1 MAEGD
6 PKIGQTDSWRG
17 DLISISTAEDPMPTL
32 YHTDTSY
39 YSQIVRLVLEEEG
52 VQYKSRH
59 FDFIYNSSMEQLNS
73 WYLNINQNG
82 VVPTLIY
89 QGKPIVESK
98 DISLFVVEEISNE
111 GRLLLKQTKV
121 RRILQIFFKST
132 SVLIQKKRSWANCN
146 SHVFLSMVQ
155 DFTNFQI
162 FCLQTSILL
171 LFNSNKE

>member
-1 MAEGD
+1 MQKDRKTMAEGD
-6 PKIGQTDSWRG
+6 PKIGQNDSWRG
-17 DLISISTAEDPMPTL
+17 DLISISTTEDPMPTL

-52 VQYKSRH
+52 IQYKSRH
-59 FDFIYNSSMEQLNS
+59 FDIHSSMEQLNS
-73 WYLNINQNG
+73 WYLNINPNG

-89 QGKPIVESK
+89 QGKPIVESR

-132 SVLIQKKRSWANCN
+132 SYFTKKKSWANCN
-146 SHVFLSMVQ
+146 SHVSRFHE
-155 DFTNFQI
+155 FTNFQI
-162 FCLQTSILL
+162 FWFTKIYSIVI
-171 LFNSNKE
+171 

>member
-6 PKIGQTDSWRG
+6 PNIGQTDSWRG
-17 DLISISTAEDPMPTL
+17 DLISISTTEDPMPTL

-59 FDFIYNSSMEQLNS
+59 FDINYGSSMEHLNS
-73 WYLNINQNG
+73 WYLNINPNG

-89 QGKPIVESK
+89 QGKPIVESR

-111 GRLLLKQTKV
+111 GRLLLKNTKV
-121 RRILQIFFKST
+121 GMILI
-132 SVLIQKKRSWANCN
+132 
-146 SHVFLSMVQ
+146 FLSARKHQ
-155 DFTNFQI
+155 LALLKYR
-162 FCLQTSILL
+162 FCNKSFRKDEPLTS
-171 LFNSNKE
+171 

>member
-6 PKIGQTDSWRG
+6 PKIGQNDSWRG

-52 VQYKSRH
+52 IQYKSRH
-59 FDFIYNSSMEQLNS
+59 FDIHSSMEQLNS
-73 WYLNINQNG
+73 WYLNINPNG

-89 QGKPIVESK
+89 QGKPIVESR

-121 RRILQIFFKST
+121 RRILQIFFISKS
-132 SVLIQKKRSWANCN
+132 VYKKK
-146 SHVFLSMVQ
+146 
-155 DFTNFQI
+155 DPG
-162 FCLQTSILL
+162 QTVILM
-171 LFNSNKE
+171 FF

>member
-1 MAEGD
+1 MQQDRKTMAEGD
-6 PKIGQTDSWRG
+6 PKIGQNDSWRG
-17 DLISISTAEDPMPTL
+17 DLISVSTAEDPMPTL

-73 WYLNINQNG
+73 WYLNINPNG

-89 QGKPIVESK
+89 QGKSIVESR

-132 SVLIQKKRSWANCN
+132 SVLIQKK
-146 SHVFLSMVQ
+146 
-155 DFTNFQI
+155 
-162 FCLQTSILL
+162 ILDKL
-171 LFNSNKE
+171 